1 MDSETITLSPGTLRR
16 TEEIWQA
23 FLNHPQ
29 RHRLNIAFEKKR
41 NLQEAARRAQ
51 CLLVLAKAAQAQQ
64 DRCEQELAQEPALEL
79 LHATSAQIRLF
90 SKEQAQKNI
99 HQNFQAQQDRSV
111 CAIVLE
117 MAIPSSSC
125 KIAEPCCVCLDPLDD
140 VVRIVKSLKCQHC
153 IHADCWSQLI
163 AKEEQAKCPMCRAPM
178 VL

>member
-1 MDSETITLSPGTLRR
+1 MDSEKITLSPGTLRMM
-16 TEEIWQA
+16 EESFQA
-23 FLNHPQ
+23 FSDHPQ

-41 NLQEAARRAQ
+41 NLQEASRRAQ
-51 CLLVLAKAAQAQQ
+51 CLLVLAKAAQVQE

-79 LHATSAQIRLF
+79 LHATAAQIRLF
-90 SKEQAQKNI
+90 SREQAQK
-99 HQNFQAQQDRSV
+99 QMQQSFQTKQDQSLCV
-111 CAIVLE
+111 IALE

-153 IHADCWSQLI
+153 IHADCWSRLI